1 MTMPVFN
8 RVISKLSGILQ
19 TYIGSTG
26 RAYTFKQLL
35 QQKEHFGRV
44 WLATNGET
52 RFILKDIP
60 ELIFDH
66 YNHEIQPN
74 LPKSRFIRVPL
85 DVIPE
90 QRIFVFKYLDSDLLS
105 LVRKGTSDRNAKRI
119 LKDSLMGL
127 AQLHEKDV
135 VHLGERKNTPSLVI
149 GLKMLDIKPANIM
162 VDHRDVEEKMMVKNV
177 QLTDLNNAAYLPNGR
192 QLNGMLIGNEDWRSP
207 EAAFK
212 SKVGKPTDIYSFGLV
227 VCSQP

>member
-1 MTMPVFN
+1 MSVFN
-8 RVISKLSGILQ
+8 RIISILSGIPQ

-26 RAYTFKQLL
+26 RAYNFKQLL
-35 QQKEHFGRV
+35 QQKDHFGRV

-60 ELIFDH
+60 EPVFDH

-74 LPKSRFIRVPL
+74 LLKSRFIRVPL

-105 LVRKGTSDRNAKRI
+105 LVRKGISDRNAKGI

-127 AQLHEKDV
+127 AELHGRDV
-135 VHLGERKNTPSLVI
+135 VHLSE
-149 GLKMLDIKPANIM
+149 
-162 VDHRDVEEKMMVKNV
+162 
-177 QLTDLNNAAYLPNGR
+177 
-192 QLNGMLIGNEDWRSP
+192 
-207 EAAFK
+207 
-212 SKVGKPTDIYSFGLV
+212 
-227 VCSQP
+227 